1 MCPSKE
7 LEPHCE
13 SLFATCCLFMSA
25 LLELHHKIGYRC
37 TLFNTCTAR
46 LHHPLLLFYSSL
58 FNYPKSVNSFTI
70 NTIQA
75 SLSVGGGGVS
85 ESAVAT
91 SLTAE
96 GRRTLWITAWA
107 LFDAGWAFADDS
119 VVQFC
124 WITCL
129 EGRDEVST
137 KKKKEIIVF
146 FLFFFI
152 RCYVCAPAACN
163 LVSYKW
169 KSLLKHFSECTDELL
184 LYFPVLWPGL
194 SPVWIKQID
203 FDVLVPDYYSLTHEK
218 CLYIILHQLST

>member
-37 TLFNTCTAR
+37 TMFNTCTAR
-46 LHHPLLLFYSSL
+46 HHHPLLLFYSSL

-75 SLSVGGGGVS
+75 SLKDRCGLISVGGGGVN

-96 GRRTLWITAWA
+96 GRITLWITAWA
-107 LFDAGWAFADDS
+107 LFDAGWAFTDDS

-137 KKKKEIIVF
+137 KKRNNRVFVF
-146 FLFFFI
+146 F
-152 RCYVCAPAACN
+152 
-163 LVSYKW
+163 
-169 KSLLKHFSECTDELL
+169 
-184 LYFPVLWPGL
+184 
-194 SPVWIKQID
+194 
-203 FDVLVPDYYSLTHEK
+203 
-218 CLYIILHQLST
+218 